1 MAKEKDYTVLFI
13 GDYFSLVGDVTTD
26 KTDPDEIAQ
35 ISLEFMKD
43 YYGWETLEQVSKQ
56 ITVRSCDSDEEWE
69 VE

>member
-43 YYGWETLEQVSKQ
+43 YYGWDTLEQVSKQ
-56 ITVRSCDSDEEWE
+56 ITVTLC
-69 VE
+69 

>member
-43 YYGWETLEQVSKQ
+43 YYGWDTLEQVS
-56 ITVRSCDSDEEWE
+56 SCDSDEEWE